1 MDQFLEQIVS
11 EGTKKII
18 RLGAGSKSKVLEPFN
33 LKNVTSEMETTR
45 AGRAAVGEAYKALK
59 ESGPEVASIL
69 QDLKRSD
76 SSRLVKAY
84 LEAEFPL
91 HSREL
96 FRETDDEGFTLVRNS
111 NRDPIQE
118 WLHGGKDE
126 MHIQSHRLI
135 RTINQLSFSNLSG
148 MSLTERRILYQDW
161 IRNIRESLTAQLH
174 QAIGTYTESKEKI
187 RQYRRDLDLR
197 CLEGAYVVGLT
208 TSGLARNID
217 LLRRLNPK
225 VVIYE
230 EAGEILEAH
239 TLTALLPS
247 VEHAILIGDHE
258 QLRPQIQNY
267 DLSLENPR
275 GRKYSLDVSLF
286 ERLIRSPSSD
296 NPIPHDT
303 LRTQRRMDPSISKL
317 IRRTVYPNLID
328 HEAVTNYPPVAGIRK
343 RLFWLD
349 HREPEG
355 GIDQAQPFQTSHWN
369 NWEVET
375 VAALVTHLI
384 RQGVYKSEEIA
395 VLTPYVRQLQKIRY
409 LLGASFEIVVG
420 DRDEEE
426 IEKQEAAMAT
436 HSKEHLLNLK
446 SAKILTTTRV
456 TLSQRLRLATV
467 DNFQGEEANVIIVS
481 LVRSNGDKACGFLR
495 TTNRINVLLR

>member
-1 MDQFLEQIVS
+1 
-11 EGTKKII
+11 
-18 RLGAGSKSKVLEPFN
+18 
-33 LKNVTSEMETTR
+33 METTR
-45 AGRAAVGEAYKALK
+45 AGQAAVGKAYKALK
-59 ESGPEVASIL
+59 ESGPEVASLL

-76 SSRLVKAY
+76 SSRLVKGY
-84 LEAEFPL
+84 LEAQFPV
-91 HSREL
+91 HFREL
-96 FRETDDEGFTLVRNS
+96 FRETDDDGFTLVRNS
-111 NRDPIQE
+111 NRDPVQA
-118 WLHGGKDE
+118 WLHGGE
-126 MHIQSHRLI
+126 MELHTRRGRPT
-135 RTINQLSFSNLSG
+135 RTINQLNSASISG
-148 MSLTERRILYQDW
+148 MSLAERQALYQDW
-161 IRNIRESLTAQLH
+161 VKNIRESLTAQLH
-174 QAIGTYTESKEKI
+174 QAIENYIESKEEL
-187 RQYRRDLDLR
+187 RQCRRDLDLR
-197 CLEGAYVVGLT
+197 CLEEAYVVGLT

-217 LLRRLNPK
+217 LLRRLIPK

-286 ERLIRSPSSD
+286 ERLIRSLGSN

-303 LRTQRRMDPSISKL
+303 LQTQRRMDPSISKL
-317 IRRTVYPNLID
+317 IRRTLYPDLKD
-328 HEAVTNYPPVAGIRK
+328 HGSVSEYPPVVGMRK

-355 GIDQAQPFQTSHWN
+355 AKDQSQSFQTSHWN
-369 NWEVET
+369 DWEIET
-375 VAALVTHLI
+375 VAALVTHLV

-395 VLTPYVRQLQKIRY
+395 VLTPYVRQLQKIRS
-409 LLGASFEIVVG
+409 LLSASFEIVVG

-426 IEKQEAAMAT
+426 LEKQEVAMAT
-436 HSKEHLLNLK
+436 RSPEDRLNLK
-446 SAKILTTTRV
+446 SANTLTSTRV

-481 LVRSNGDKACGFLR
+481 LVRSNSEKSCGFLR